1 MRFRSRHRSEGR
13 RTFNPTAGSSSARTL
28 PTHPCCPLPNTTPS
42 LQSPRYALNTFGD
55 SFSRLSLHVT
65 DPCLDALHP
74 DCREL
79 LLLHLIHVLAPL
91 LSPPSSGF
99 TGSPPSSSSSSNPRG
114 RLAAT
119 ESLNTAAP
127 RRLAVSPGLWPG
139 PSLSLFAHALPLY
152 APRPASS
159 SLALG
164 VLFRVSVLLLSQEAL
179 TGALPTHLLYEP
191 ALVKFYCAAAAS
203 ALTETIWMQKRT
215 HCTGAP
221 ICKSP

>member
-1 MRFRSRHRSEGR
+1 MIVVAPN
-13 RTFNPTAGSSSARTL
+13 TCAGSPAIT
-28 PTHPCCPLPNTTPS
+28 
-42 LQSPRYALNTFGD
+42 
-55 SFSRLSLHVT
+55 
-65 DPCLDALHP
+65 
-74 DCREL
+74 
-79 LLLHLIHVLAPL
+79 
-91 LSPPSSGF
+91 PSSGF

-119 ESLNTAAP
+119 ESLNTRPHRAALLS
-127 RRLAVSPGLWPG
+127 RQGFGQGL
-139 PSLSLFAHALPLY
+139 LSLCTCTPPY
-152 APRPASS
+152 APRPVSS

-215 HCTGAP
+215 QSSGAP